1 MSTVAQ
7 VVSQETGEDKDET
20 GWLCVIPSATAG
32 TYTIT
37 VTASNT
43 TTDYAFAFYEFPI
56 GTYTYDVGSTT
67 TTGNT
72 DTIGLPVGDDY
83 YIYAYSAGN
92 GIVTATTLPLPLD
105 ADSEVMGGATVSHD
119 TAETET
125 FSATGDLVM
134 CGIGIKRTDAVFVAP
149 TVVGQTAQ
157 GVISTTFTFTVAN
170 TGSFVVLGLAVGYWA
185 AVSVECPFPTCTRIG
200 EGFPVG
206 LPFQGEYSFYANG
219 LYWTF
224 YTDGIGNDLGW
235 KYSKDTTIWSAY
247 NLLSPT
253 SYQFALTVVGSKIY
267 YARIDSVSGRCYF
280 NYGPMGI
287 DGSIVWT
294 GEIDTGAPIWCNYP
308 SIAIDDSGNAY
319 ITVNNG
325 TIYVYTNRT
334 GPWTLDL
341 TLIAAGNIFQRIL
354 ALTSG
359 KMVLVYDLNFSDNLH
374 IERFNGA
381 AWSAGSS
388 TSGAHYLM
396 YSGLVAIGDVVYGA
410 TAAYET
416 YNSTY
421 DYTTD
426 TWTETVALDTQVANI
441 VSNSSNRLVMSYWG
455 VNAVDYINSTDL
467 GSTWSPLATVD
478 TVTNPVWV
486 TPVLTDTNNLSF
498 VFRSTFANPSGYW
511 VNNPSITFPA
521 TTNLSAGTD
530 LTLAITSASGV
541 IAPVSVGT
549 DTTLAITSASGVI
562 TPIPTGM
569 DFTLTASVSG
579 ATTSES
585 AEIDTTLSITS
596 ASGVVA
602 PVSAETDTTL
612 TITSASGVI
621 AQPMP
626 VGAGFALTATLPSS
640 LYAEASATTTVTTQD
655 ISKPLTAGI
664 GATTTVT
671 TQDITNSLAAGMGFT
686 LTTSVSGVSSS
697 ESAGIGATTT
707 AKVSHQTTKALAT
720 GIGFAL
726 TTTPDNILP
735 TDFGVG
741 QEEISIQRI
750 YPSMPA
756 SGAYPMT
763 PMEADYMATTYQQMI
778 DTIGM
783 SITYKIAKIDSLDQ
797 YEHPVYS
804 YTDLTINAVVANMDE
819 KEYDYVEVGFLPAHY
834 SKLWVYQVTPEVG
847 DRLLWMDIL
856 WEVRAGIP
864 RVIANTVLYYDI
876 IIRRVLSEGSL
887 VSGGTLTTG
896 GEGTLTTG
904 GGGTSNPPDPNDP

>member
-253 SYQFALTVVGSKIY
+253 SYQSAFTVVGGKVY
-267 YARIDSVSGRCYF
+267 YARVDSGSGLCYF

-287 DGSIVWT
+287 DGSITWT
-294 GEIDTGAPIWCNYP
+294 GEVNIGAPANWANDP
-308 SIAIDDSGNAY
+308 SIAIDDSGKAY
-319 ITVNNG
+319 IADNAG
-325 TIYVYTNRT
+325 TTMYVYTNRT
-334 GPWTLDL
+334 GPWTLDF
-341 TLIAAGNIFQRIL
+341 TQAGGSNLFQRIL

-359 KMVLVYDLNFSDNLH
+359 KMVLVYSLDFSDNLH

-530 LTLAITSASGV
+530 LTL
-541 IAPVSVGT
+541 
-549 DTTLAITSASGVI
+549 
-562 TPIPTGM
+562 
-569 DFTLTASVSG
+569 
-579 ATTSES
+579 
-585 AEIDTTLSITS
+585 
-596 ASGVVA
+596 
-602 PVSAETDTTL
+602 

-707 AKVSHQTTKALAT
+707 AKVSHQTTKALAI
-720 GIGFAL
+720 GMGFAL
-726 TTTPDNILP
+726 TTTPDIILP